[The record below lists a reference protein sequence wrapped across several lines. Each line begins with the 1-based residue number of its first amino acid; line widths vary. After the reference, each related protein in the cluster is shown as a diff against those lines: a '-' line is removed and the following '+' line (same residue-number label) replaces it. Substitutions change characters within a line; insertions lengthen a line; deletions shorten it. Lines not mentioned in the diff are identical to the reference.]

1 MKEQLR
7 YWRDLSKE
15 ERQQLKDKHGVKV
28 VTFEF
33 ILKCYE
39 NKW

>member
-1 MKEQLR
+1 MIELR

-15 ERQQLKDKHGVKV
+15 ERAIFKQKHGIKI

-39 NKW
+39 NK